1 MSIRNF
7 YLDENIYE
15 YILNNSLRDL
25 PILKKLRDETRKMPD
40 GRMQISSD
48 QGQFMGFLVKLTN
61 TKKIIEVGTFTG
73 YSSLVMAL
81 ALPENGQIL
90 SCDISEEYAAVAR
103 RFWQEAGVSNKIQL
117 LLGLAEETLVELI
130 QNGEAGTFDM
140 AFIDADK
147 VNYKIYYE
155 NCLDLLRPGGLILI
169 DNVLWSGKTANPDET
184 DDDTVAIREL
194 NLFIHNDKRV
204 DLSLLPVGDGLTL
217 ALKY

>member
-1 MSIRNF
+1 MSTRNF
-7 YLDENIYE
+7 YLDEKIYE

-194 NLFIHNDKRV
+194 NLFVHNDKRV

>member
-7 YLDENIYE
+7 YLDEKIYE

-130 QNGEAGTFDM
+130 KNGEAGTFDM